1 MANSNYYLGNDPQTT
16 LGDTPR
22 FFYGLRRGEDGSLY
36 LVRSDQIRDKDAI
49 QLNDPGEDTENYNDF
64 EVGIDFF
71 EGRDVYHNKV
81 YDNLRYEQ
89 YRWDDRAMFYYID
102 DDGQLVVRI
111 NNGYTYESLTAP

>member
-1 MANSNYYLGNDPQTT
+1 MSNYYFGSTPEQS

-36 LVRSDQIRDKDAI
+36 LQRNDQIKDKDAI
-49 QLNDPGEDTENYNDF
+49 QLNELGDTEENYNDF
-64 EVGIDFF
+64 EVGIDFL

-81 YDNLRYEQ
+81 FDNLRYEQ
-89 YRWDDRAMFYYID
+89 YRWDDRAIFYYVD
-102 DDGQLVVRI
+102 DDGYLVLRV